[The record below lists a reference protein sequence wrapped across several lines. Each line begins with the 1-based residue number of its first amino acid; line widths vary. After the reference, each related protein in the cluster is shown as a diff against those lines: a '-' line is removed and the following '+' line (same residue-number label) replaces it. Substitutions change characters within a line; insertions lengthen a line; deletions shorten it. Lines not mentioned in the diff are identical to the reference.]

1 MNQLSFLNTNLSKEV
16 KRKAEKLMSRY
27 KILDAIIESKK
38 MDLEPRLT
46 QNPEPSEI
54 QRGNQFYSSVENA
67 AMTEFE
73 IEEYERTKRKLNL
86 VFESLKPMQQH
97 IWEDRYIQGK
107 RDVEVYNDLQVTDK
121 TYYRAKREMVAIVA
135 EAFGLIN
142 NVGEFDRN
150 FTVKPT

>member
-1 MNQLSFLNTNLSKEV
+1 MNQLSFLNTSISKDV

-38 MDLEPRLT
+38 MDLEPRMT

-54 QRGNQFYSSVENA
+54 QRGNQFYSSVENSA
-67 AMTEFE
+67 ITEFE
-73 IEEYERTKRKLNL
+73 IEEYLRTKRKLHL
-86 VFESLKPMQQH
+86 VFESLKPIQQH
-97 IWEDRYIQGK
+97 IWEDRYILGK
-107 RDVEVYNDLQVTDK
+107 RDVEVYNDLELTDK

-142 NVGEFDRN
+142 NVG
-150 FTVKPT
+150 

>member
-86 VFESLKPMQQH
+86 VFESLKPIQQT

-107 RDVEVYNDLQVTDK
+107 RDVEVYNDLQVTDR
-121 TYYRAKREMVAIVA
+121 TYYRSKREMVAIVA
-135 EAFGLIN
+135 EAFNLIN
-142 NVGEFDRN
+142 N
-150 FTVKPT
+150 K

>member
-1 MNQLSFLNTNLSKEV
+1 MNQLSFLNTTLSKEV

-54 QRGNQFYSSVENA
+54 QRGNQFYSSVENSA
-67 AMTEFE
+67 ITEFE
-73 IEEYERTKRKLNL
+73 IEEYLRTKRKLHL
-86 VFESLKPMQQH
+86 VFESLKPLQQH
-97 IWEDRYIQGK
+97 IWEDRYILGK
-107 RDVEVYNDLQVTDK
+107 RDVEVYNDLELTDK

-142 NVGEFDRN
+142 NVG
-150 FTVKPT
+150 

>member
-121 TYYRAKREMVAIVA
+121 TYYRSKREMVAIVA

-142 NVGEFDRN
+142 N
-150 FTVKPT
+150 K

>member
-27 KILDAIIESKK
+27 KISDAIIESKK

-73 IEEYERTKRKLNL
+73 IEEYERTKRKLDL
-86 VFESLKPMQQH
+86 VFDSLKPTQQA
-97 IWEDRYIQGK
+97 IWEDRYIRGK
-107 RDVEVYNDLQVTDK
+107 RDGEVFYHLEITDK
-121 TYYRAKREMVAIVA
+121 TYYRLKREMVAIVA

-142 NVGEFDRN
+142 N
-150 FTVKPT
+150 K

>member
-1 MNQLSFLNTNLSKEV
+1 MNQLSFLNTSISKEA
-16 KRKAEKLMSRY
+16 KRQAEKLMSRY

-73 IEEYERTKRKLNL
+73 IEEYVRTKRKLDL
-86 VFESLKPMQQH
+86 VYESLKPIQQQ
-97 IWEDRYIQGK
+97 IWDHRFTKGRYDM
-107 RDVEVYNDLQVTDK
+107 DVYLDLDIRRR
-121 TYYRAKREMVAIVA
+121 TYYRFKRELVAIVA
-135 EAFGLIN
+135 EAFGLNTNKIS
-142 NVGEFDRN
+142 G
-150 FTVKPT
+150 TK

>member
-1 MNQLSFLNTNLSKEV
+1 MNQLSFLNTTISKEV

-54 QRGNQFYSSVENA
+54 QRGNQFYSSVENSA
-67 AMTEFE
+67 ITEFE
-73 IEEYERTKRKLNL
+73 IEEYVRTKRKLHL
-86 VFESLKPMQQH
+86 VFDSLKPIQQH
-97 IWEDRYIQGK
+97 IWEDRYILGK
-107 RDVEVYNDLQVTDK
+107 RDVEVYNDLQITDK
-121 TYYRAKREMVAIVA
+121 TYYRLKREMQAIVA

-142 NVGEFDRN
+142 NVG
-150 FTVKPT
+150 

>member
-1 MNQLSFLNTNLSKEV
+1 MNQLSFLNTTISKEV

-46 QNPEPSEI
+46 QNPEPSES
-54 QRGNQFYSSVENA
+54 QRGNQFYSSVENSA
-67 AMTEFE
+67 ITEFE
-73 IEEYERTKRKLNL
+73 IEEYLRTKRKLHL
-86 VFESLKPMQQH
+86 VFESLKPLQQH
-97 IWEDRYIQGK
+97 IWEARYILGK
-107 RDVEVYNDLQVTDK
+107 RDVEVYNDLELTDK

-142 NVGEFDRN
+142 NVG
-150 FTVKPT
+150 

>member
-1 MNQLSFLNTNLSKEV
+1 MNQLSFLNTTISKEV

-54 QRGNQFYSSVENA
+54 QRGNQFYSSVENSA
-67 AMTEFE
+67 ITKFE
-73 IEEYERTKRKLNL
+73 IEEYLRTKRKLHL
-86 VFESLKPMQQH
+86 VFESLKPLQQH
-97 IWEDRYIQGK
+97 IWEDRYILGK
-107 RDVEVYNDLQVTDK
+107 RDVEVYNDLELTDK

-142 NVGEFDRN
+142 NVG
-150 FTVKPT
+150 

>member
-1 MNQLSFLNTNLSKEV
+1 MNQLSFLNTTINKEV

-54 QRGNQFYSSVENA
+54 RRGNQFYSSVENSVI
-67 AMTEFE
+67 TEFE
-73 IEEYERTKRKLNL
+73 IEEYERTKRKLHL
-86 VFESLKPMQQH
+86 VYESLKPIQQY
-97 IWEDRYIQGK
+97 IWEDRYILGK
-107 RDVEVYNDLQVTDK
+107 RDVEVYNELELTDK

-142 NVGEFDRN
+142 NVG
-150 FTVKPT
+150 